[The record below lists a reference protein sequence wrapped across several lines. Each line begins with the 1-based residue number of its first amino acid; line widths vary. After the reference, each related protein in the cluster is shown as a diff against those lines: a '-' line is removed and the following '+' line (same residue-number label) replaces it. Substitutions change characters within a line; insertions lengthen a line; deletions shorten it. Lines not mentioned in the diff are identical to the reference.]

1 MDWAVFVPVFFLGTI
16 TGSLLN
22 VLIYRIPA
30 GVSIFSPRSYC
41 PKCKTPIPF
50 YRNIPILSFLIQKG
64 KCGHCNKSISIQ
76 YPVIEIISGLVW
88 AWTFTTQYWQNAIF
102 LSLLISILIV
112 ISWIDFL
119 EMVIPLNLI
128 LLSGVFICV
137 AVIFQI
143 LPIQQTL
150 VGGLVGPTTFGI
162 ILGIS
167 FLVSKRQGMGT
178 GDIHLSAILGGW
190 QGPLNITLILF
201 IASLISLLTWFVIS
215 LFKGFDKNRALPFA
229 PFLVLSAIGLYVAEF
244 YLKTTILEI
253 LFL

>member
-16 TGSLLN
+16 PGSLLN

-76 YPVIEIISGLVW
+76 YPVIEIISGIVW
-88 AWTFTTQYWQNAIF
+88 AWTFSTQNWQNAIF

-112 ISWIDFL
+112 ISWIDFMK
-119 EMVIPLNLI
+119 MVIPLNLI
-128 LLSGVFICV
+128 LLSGVFICT
-137 AVIFQI
+137 AVIFQL
-143 LPIQQTL
+143 LPIRQTL
-150 VGGLVGPTTFGI
+150 LGGIVGPAAFGV

-190 QGPLNITLILF
+190 QGPINILF
-201 IASLISLLTWFVIS
+201 IFFGASFLSLLTWIIIS
-215 LFKGFDKNRALPFA
+215 LFKGFDKDRALPFA
-229 PFLVLSAIGLYVAEF
+229 PFLVLSAIGLFIAEF
-244 YLKTTILEI
+244 YLKTDL
-253 LFL
+253 LSLYLL